1 MPVLEICGKG
11 LGVLVLGTLCR
22 VACGASA
29 RGLQC
34 RSNNSETAVTANPV
48 RRSRKMTL
56 DAFRHAYV
64 EACGGDNP
72 HPHVLAQCD
81 QGTSSGDKLLCSGNA
96 RGAVLNVAKALRT
109 GHPFAVVDLSCNTS
123 ESGSAAALASVL
135 QNDSTME
142 VLDLR
147 HSDFGPEDAEVIGKA
162 IAANATLREL
172 SLSGNSV
179 GVEGALAIA
188 NSLQKNSS
196 LKVLRLGSCDLNT
209 RGIIA
214 IATALQ
220 GNVSLQHLDISRP
233 LVASVHMTE
242 GLDHLSRMLS
252 VNRVLTQL
260 DLSKCGVR
268 DDGLAMLASALRRA
282 GSNSHLS
289 ALCLRCNEIL
299 LREADAVRE
308 LGQLLSSYGCPLA
321 RLDLSANRLQDEGA
335 LLLSEMLH
343 SNSTLSHIDVR
354 HNSIASRGLCA
365 LGPVLASH
373 RSLTSAAV
381 WGNRF
386 DSAACRS
393 WLPAL
398 SVRLSLD
405 FSVQEVDGA
414 YSCIAAT

>member
-1 MPVLEICGKG
+1 M
-11 LGVLVLGTLCR
+11 
-22 VACGASA
+22 S
-29 RGLQC
+29 
-34 RSNNSETAVTANPV
+34 
-48 RRSRKMTL
+48 L
-56 DAFRHAYV
+56 DQFRHAYV
-64 EACGGDNP
+64 EACDGANP
-72 HPHVLAQCD
+72 HPHVLTQCD

-109 GHPFAVVDLSCNTS
+109 SHPFAVVDLSCNTW
-123 ESGSAAALASVL
+123 ESGSGAALAGVL
-135 QNDSTME
+135 QNDVTME
-142 VLDLR
+142 VLDL
-147 HSDFGPEDAEVIGKA
+147 HNSDLGPADAEIIGEA
-162 IAANATLREL
+162 IAENATLREL

-179 GVEGALAIA
+179 GAEGALAIA

-196 LKVLRLGSCDLNT
+196 LKVLRVGSCDLDT

-214 IATALQ
+214 IATALH

-233 LVASVHMTE
+233 LVAPAHMTE
-242 GLDHLSRMLS
+242 ALDHLSRMLS
-252 VNRVLTQL
+252 VNRALTQL

-282 GSNSHLS
+282 GPNSRLS
-289 ALCLRCNEIL
+289 TLCLRCNEIS
-299 LREADAVRE
+299 LRETDAVRE
-308 LGQLLSSYGCPLA
+308 FGQLLSSYGCPLA
-321 RLDLSANRLQDEGA
+321 HLDLSANRLHDEGA

-354 HNSIASRGLCA
+354 NNSIASRGLCA
-365 LGPVLASH
+365 LGPILASH

-398 SVRLSLD
+398 SGRLSLD
-405 FSVQEVDGA
+405 FSVQEVDGT
-414 YSCIAAT
+414 YSCVAAA